1 MIWPADHALFTV
13 TTDTSKSDFIT
24 FCNTMCEMKFR
35 LTIFAKLE
43 INKNPPESLLH
54 WLIWQVDNAD
64 SQPKSLLWSEINTQP
79 HPKQMSKYWQIFKLK
94 IWRYCSSFAT
104 ENSFKRFRTLK
115 TLIRKVF
122 WGQKMDPHRDQKIK
136 VGWLCCQIPQNW

>member
-94 IWRYCSSFAT
+94 ISRYYSSFAT
-104 ENSFKRFRTLK
+104 ENSFKRFRTPK